1 MEYLSSGKNFPK
13 NRWIIGRGELSGN
26 LIGKNDKYPLR
37 YSFETTVA
45 SRYISENK
53 SDI

>member
-1 MEYLSSGKNFPK
+1 MDNWKGG
-13 NRWIIGRGELSGN
+13 IIGN